1 MNLLE
6 DAIILF
12 RPRIRQQA
20 CSRSFGTRLPSW
32 WGPRQPLLGTDD
44 PHLDLDL
51 LALGHAQVFVEFDG
65 LAVDFS
71 VQCLGHGGFLLIV
84 LRGFGPLSLGLGL
97 FIAATANA
105 DTIIVLGSDLLLVGQ
120 VGKIQAALLINR
132 PALLVETGTA
142 AMPQPVEEVHVAAWA
157 ILVP

>member
-1 MNLLE
+1 AILMNLLE

-51 LALGHAQVFVEFDG
+51 LALGHAQVFVGFNG

-71 VQCLGHGGFLLIV
+71 DTFSP
-84 LRGFGPLSLGLGL
+84 PLQG
-97 FIAATANA
+97 
-105 DTIIVLGSDLLLVGQ
+105 
-120 VGKIQAALLINR
+120 
-132 PALLVETGTA
+132 VETVDHPLLDHVVRMPHWWHKCLHAWCEALEA
-142 AMPQPVEEVHVAAWA
+142 AAPASISARFCRSCELISCPESLIDAPPRSGSQGDALHRRECTWW
-157 ILVP
+157 